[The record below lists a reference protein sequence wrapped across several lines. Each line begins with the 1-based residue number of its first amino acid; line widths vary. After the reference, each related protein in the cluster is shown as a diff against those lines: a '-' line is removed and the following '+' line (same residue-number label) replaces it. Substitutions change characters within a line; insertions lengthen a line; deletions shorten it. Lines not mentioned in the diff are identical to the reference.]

1 MARERIIVTLQG
13 ADCDEDLSRAAAK
26 LAGPVEADVEGIFI
40 EPDPSSYL
48 LWTGPGAAAAAV
60 VSSAVDAVRDE
71 SERCSVAAKES
82 FLTGLVAGGLDA
94 GRGRFVRVSGTADD
108 VASEARLARMM
119 VTDPASAAGRG
130 SLADF
135 VTAVLIDEQVPVYVA
150 RGGFTP
156 PETITVAWDG
166 SKEAARAVYGAAPFL
181 TRAKKVIVLQSE
193 KGIDF
198 EDRRMAPPDRLADWL
213 GGRGQR
219 ATIKEL
225 DPDEDVV
232 DAILDASKGA
242 DLIVAGA
249 YGHSR
254 LREFIFGGVTK
265 SLLNAVDGPSL
276 LLAH

>member
-13 ADCDEDLSRAAAK
+13 HEDDESLTRTASK
-26 LAGPVEADVEGIFI
+26 LARVVDADLEGLFI

-48 LWTGPGAAAAAV
+48 LWTGPGAAAASV
-60 VSSAVDAVRDE
+60 VSTAVDAVRDE
-71 SERCSVAAKES
+71 SDRCADAAKAS
-82 FLTGLVAGGLDA
+82 FQNGLEAGGLDA
-94 GRGRFVRVSGTADD
+94 VRGRFVRVSGMASE

-119 VTDPASAAGRG
+119 VTDADSAAGRG
-130 SLADF
+130 SLSDF

-150 RGGFTP
+150 RGGFSP
-156 PETITVAWDG
+156 PETVTVAWDG

-181 TRAKKVIVLQSE
+181 TQARKVIVLQSE

-198 EDRRMAPPDRLADWL
+198 EDRRMAPPDRLVDWL
-213 GGRGQR
+213 SGRGQHAIVR
-219 ATIKEL
+219 EL

-232 DAILDASKGA
+232 EGILDASKGA

-254 LREFIFGGVTK
+254 LREFVFGGVTK
-265 SLLNAVDGPSL
+265 SLLNAVDGPCL
-276 LLAH
+276 FLAH